1 MKIQKGRMQSFQKL
15 KQGFSFL
22 ALIFGF
28 GLLMAGSGLLTGCAS
43 AGAPPLTQAQEA
55 ADQEATEQRAKEM
68 LSETN
73 PRNMNEQ
80 PKAVPEFRTR
90 LRTRCSP

>member
-1 MKIQKGRMQSFQKL
+1 MKNGFKKVL
-15 KQGFSFL
+15 QGM
-22 ALIFGF
+22 LI
-28 GLLMAGSGLLTGCAS
+28 GLGLVSVMACIPPE
-43 AGAPPLTQAQEA
+43 APPMTQAQEA

-68 LSETN
+68 LSETS

-90 LRTRCSP
+90 VPGIRQMCR